1 MIRFQTQRTKLPT
14 RSAAGRRGRVS
25 TTAFVASAAL
35 IAQILSACSSLPQ
48 SFPATSAVA
57 QYPDLNDPPPTVAL
71 RVDQAA
77 QIKAELIQ
85 VRDDQERA
93 ATEQQALH

>member
-1 MIRFQTQRTKLPT
+1 
-14 RSAAGRRGRVS
+14 
-25 TTAFVASAAL
+25 
-35 IAQILSACSSLPQ
+35 
-48 SFPATSAVA
+48 
-57 QYPDLNDPPPTVAL
+57 LNDPPPTVAL